1 MGGCPRCA
9 HPEPPQSA
17 RIRGTFLRLMSH
29 ELRTPLTSIRG
40 YSELLVTGRAG
51 PLSDQQQRMVTMI
64 DLSAVRLHGV
74 VEDLIVVASLDA
86 GDFRLRLEPTRLAAV
101 VARAADE
108 VATTARDA
116 GVTISPDVAADLVV
130 AADPRHLQRALSN
143 LLTAA
148 VASCPGGGTVAVTA
162 TGAAPVAVVIGS
174 GPGGRLDQLLARFLG
189 AGPVDPADLDGAG
202 VGLAVARAV
211 VEHHG
216 GRLEVTSDA
225 GAGTRIAVTLPAA
238 DVPSRR
244 HQ

>member
-1 MGGCPRCA
+1 
-9 HPEPPQSA
+9 
-17 RIRGTFLRLMSH
+17 MSH

-64 DLSAVRLHGV
+64 DLSAVRLHGI

-116 GVTISPDVAADLVV
+116 GVTIAPDIATDLVV
-130 AADPRHLQRALSN
+130 AADPRHLHRALSN
-143 LLTAA
+143 LLTGA
-148 VASCPGGGTVAVTA
+148 VATCPAGGTVAVTA
-162 TGAAPVAVVIGS
+162 TGHHAATTVAVVVA
-174 GPGGRLDQLLARFLG
+174 GGRPDPLLARLLC
-189 AGPVDPADLDGAG
+189 AGPVDTAELDGAELDGAG
-202 VGLAVARAV
+202 IGLTVARAV

-216 GRLEVTSDA
+216 GRLDVTTDP
-225 GAGTRIAVTLPAA
+225 GTGTRIAVTLPSA
-238 DVPSRR
+238 DLPSRAVTSDR
-244 HQ
+244 